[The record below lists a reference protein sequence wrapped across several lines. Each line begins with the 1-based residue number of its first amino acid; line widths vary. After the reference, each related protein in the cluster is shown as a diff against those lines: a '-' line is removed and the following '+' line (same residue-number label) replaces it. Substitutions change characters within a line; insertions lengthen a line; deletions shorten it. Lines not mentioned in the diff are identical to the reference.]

1 MNCAILVVGSL
12 LWEGGLRQH
21 WRDRRLQL
29 EKRQVV
35 SAPIRYGRRSVT
47 RADTFTM
54 VIDPSTSSGDAILVP
69 CIRSVE
75 TIGDLVEEA
84 EALWRAERKVADGEG
99 ISAKWGCV
107 GAFFSPDGLDNHV
120 EIAWSSY
127 FRSKASPIL
136 PIDEAGILSIPW
148 PVGAADGTPADVD
161 IILAA
166 ATRADADRPTVP
178 QIADA
183 WIGQDKSEER
193 YFFLNVQHGI
203 RTAEDSE
210 IAARMA
216 KQSPAWLGRGS
227 YSSVLKQ
234 LSSEE

>member
-1 MNCAILVVGSL
+1 MVGSL
-12 LWEGGLRQH
+12 LWEDGLRQH

-47 RADTFTM
+47 RADTFTI
-54 VIDPSTSSGDAILVP
+54 VIDPSTSSGDAILVL

-120 EIAWSSY
+120 EMAWSSY
-127 FRSKASPIL
+127 FRS
-136 PIDEAGILSIPW
+136 
-148 PVGAADGTPADVD
+148 
-161 IILAA
+161 
-166 ATRADADRPTVP
+166 
-178 QIADA
+178 
-183 WIGQDKSEER
+183 
-193 YFFLNVQHGI
+193 
-203 RTAEDSE
+203 
-210 IAARMA
+210 
-216 KQSPAWLGRGS
+216 LGRVVVERPVVVGDLGGQVSGVKRGS
-227 YSSVLKQ
+227 NARTSRTEQTSYRGYAQGITTSASSSANDVSAVAQYPPTEL
-234 LSSEE
+234 